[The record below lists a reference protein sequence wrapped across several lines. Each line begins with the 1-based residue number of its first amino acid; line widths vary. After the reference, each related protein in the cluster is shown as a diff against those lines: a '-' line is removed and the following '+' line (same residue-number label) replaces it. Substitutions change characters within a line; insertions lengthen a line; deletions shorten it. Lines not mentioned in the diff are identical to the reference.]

1 MNAAPLTKFDTIPN
15 PAVIAP
21 NNFKF
26 KSLSDWSYNIA
37 MGCRHGCTF
46 CYVPNTSAIKQ
57 ETNLEKIPG
66 LVPQQWIDERLSGQH
81 WADYHWGAFA
91 YVKDWNENA
100 FRASLRKAQKAKD
113 EGNLTPDGN
122 SAIMFCTTTDPYQ
135 ALVGP
140 KAGILKELLK
150 NVVRNALKIILEES
164 DLNVRIQTRSP
175 AVQRDFDIIK
185 RFAEQKRIL
194 LGMSLPTFDPS
205 LSEIYEPN
213 APRPDSKFT
222 TLQKAVQEGIPV
234 FVAMAP
240 TLPDEGESE
249 LRETISKLMTLNPVT
264 IFHEPINLRA
274 ENLARIEAKAHSLGR
289 SIRSDVFRSRE
300 RWREYAFSQFALVD
314 RICDELGVPEGV
326 LHQWPDEDLAS
337 KNGFLKM
344 KKAIAERELG
354 PDSFTKDAQANADE
368 EWELVYEPWINYW
381 HNPEERIS
389 AWPRP

>member
-46 CYVPNTSAIKQ
+46 VMSQ
-57 ETNLEKIPG
+57 IPLPSSKKPTLKKFRG
-66 LVPQQWIDERLSGQH
+66 LFLSNGLTRDYLVNIGQIIIG
-81 WADYHWGAFA
+81 GAFA

-135 ALVGP
+135 ALGGP
-140 KAGILKELLK
+140 KAGILRELLK

-164 DLNVRIQTRSP
+164 DLNVRILTRSP
-175 AVQRDFDIIK
+175 AARRDFDLFK
-185 RFAEQKRIL
+185 RFADQNRIL
-194 LGMSLPTFDPS
+194 FGMSLPTFDPS
-205 LSEIYEPN
+205 LSEIYEAN

-344 KKAIAERELG
+344 KKAIAEREFG